1 MATKSKILKLNIVHP
16 SPRTKVADL
25 LSRGHSVFTD
35 MGVKVDVFG
44 TPPLPLTTLKQDLDN
59 LTTSSAAANDGGK
72 KDIAQRDKDRQVVE
86 QDLDLLSAW
95 VLKIAN
101 GDPAIVTSSGFMLAS
116 PRAKSS
122 PEPLPQP
129 VVDSVTQG
137 VSRQL
142 LAEISPVPKAHGYVL
157 RIAPLTNGVP
167 DTWTEVTVTS
177 TKGAVAFNDLTPG
190 TIYAFQVKALGKAG
204 FTNWSDSVTRMCI

>member
-1 MATKSKILKLNIVHP
+1 
-16 SPRTKVADL
+16 
-25 LSRGHSVFTD
+25 
-35 MGVKVDVFG
+35 
-44 TPPLPLTTLKQDLDN
+44 LTTLKQDLDN
-59 LTTSSAAANDGGK
+59 LTTSSAAANDGSK

-101 GDPAIVTSSGFMLAS
+101 GDPAIITSSGFMLAS

-142 LAEISPVPKAHGYVL
+142 LAEISAVRKARLRSAYCGADKRGYRHLDRSHRDLHKGRGRVQ
-157 RIAPLTNGVP
+157 RP
-167 DTWTEVTVTS
+167 DA
-177 TKGAVAFNDLTPG
+177 GYHLCIPG
-190 TIYAFQVKALGKAG
+190 
-204 FTNWSDSVTRMCI
+204 